1 MAKVYY
7 VAENAPDYSRVNFYK
22 TEKEALKFG
31 LSQIPNFEMGEE
43 PMNDEENDGEE
54 WFHGAELTFDKG
66 ILYTVDNGEV
76 TVEAIDEDAARE
88 KAQELEDNGVAI
100 FFDGFTNGMYGYQ
113 GTAADGKGYKWDWDG
128 YDINESST
136 LSIKHE
142 MKHIKLFEAFSKTLN
157 EGMSGSDQKK
167 LEAFADQVSE
177 EIIDANQNNKGFDED
192 QFTPDAMIEYFM
204 EMIDMNSMT
213 VKELINDWNWRENT
227 MELGL

>member
-7 VAENAPDYSRVNFYK
+7 VAENAPDYSQVNFYK

-66 ILYTVDNGEV
+66 ILYIVHNGDV

-100 FFDGFTNGMYGYQ
+100 FFDGFTKGMYGYQ
-113 GTAADGKGYKWDWDG
+113 GTAATGEGYKWDWDG
-128 YDINESST
+128 YDINESNTSST
-136 LSIKHE
+136 KHE
-142 MKHIKLFEAFSKTLN
+142 MKHIKLFEQFITEKKADDYIAYIDDKRSPGGTDKEIMDDYSLQVMNRTK
-157 EGMSGSDQKK
+157 SGFEIMGALADI
-167 LEAFADQVSE
+167 EAFVE
-177 EIIDANQNNKGFDED
+177 EYSIILDEE
-192 QFTPDAMIEYFM
+192 PYMAE
-204 EMIDMNSMT
+204 
-213 VKELINDWNWRENT
+213 
-227 MELGL
+227 

>member
-7 VAENAPDYSRVNFYK
+7 VAENAPDYSQVNFYK

-31 LSQIPNFEMGEE
+31 LSKIPNFELGEE

-66 ILYTVDNGEV
+66 ILYLVDNGEV

-88 KAQELEDNGVAI
+88 KAQEVEDNGVAI

-113 GTAADGKGYKWDWDG
+113 GRDADGKGYKWDWDG
-128 YDINESST
+128 YRINESNTSST
-136 LSIKHE
+136 KHE

-157 EGMSGSDQKK
+157 EGFYSSSDIKK
-167 LEAFADQVSE
+167 LQEFAAEVSA
-177 EIIDANQNNKGFDED
+177 EILDDSNADED
-192 QFTPDAMIEYFM
+192 EFSAE
-204 EMIDMNSMT
+204 EMFNYISGWGEDNKMKAAD
-213 VKELINDWNWRENT
+213 VIKEFNWRELT
-227 MELGL
+227 SELGL

>member
-66 ILYTVDNGEV
+66 ILYIVDNGDV

-136 LSIKHE
+136 SSTKHE
-142 MKHIKLFEAFSKTLN
+142 MKHIKLFEQFSKTLN
-157 EGMSGSDQKK
+157 EKKKWSDIDSYNIGDEFMDEFPKNRDWK
-167 LEAFADQVSE
+167 DSMWSSLEDWMDQEWGPNAGVESS
-177 EIIDANQNNKGFDED
+177 KGFED
-192 QFTPDAMIEYFM
+192 A
-204 EMIDMNSMT
+204 
-213 VKELINDWNWRENT
+213 LNDVTDYLKGE
-227 MELGL
+227 GYSV